1 DPRNTTMFGPTK
13 IRKTSSITI
22 CPRLLR
28 RNRQAGTLAVLGH
41 LPGSRHKQDRE
52 RGKQEGP
59 TQVASAIS
67 HHLAPGGESR
77 DAHASRLEPSSH
89 PLPTVTRDE
98 AARRSQQ
105 ARGEHQY
112 RPGDREPRRGILI
125 GHGGEGEER
134 HTGRGQQEVA
144 IAPKDVASSNT
155 SRHHIPTPCSFS

>member
-1 DPRNTTMFGPTK
+1 MVPPTTATYPL
-13 IRKTSSITI
+13 S
-22 CPRLLR
+22 LHD
-28 RNRQAGTLAVLGH
+28 A
-41 LPGSRHKQDRE
+41 LP
-52 RGKQEGP
+52 
-59 TQVASAIS
+59 I
-67 HHLAPGGESR
+67 LAPGGESI
-77 DAHASRLEPSSH
+77 DAHAARHEPSSH

-125 GHGGEGEER
+125 GHGGGGEEH

-155 SRHHIPTPCSFS
+155 SRHYIPTPCSFSLRWRAAVVPSCQTPSWPTPTHFWSFSTTFEPFEPRPV